1 MPILNVKLCTTPSP
15 ETTSRVA
22 ATLTDLTVEIL
33 KKKRELTAV
42 AISYVAPT
50 EWFVAGAPVGDQ
62 PFSTFHLDIKVTEG
76 TNTKDEKA
84 LYVSRVFTAIEKIIG
99 PVAPASYVVVHDVR
113 GDSWGYQGQTQEHR
127 YIRGKLL

>member
-42 AISYVAPT
+42 AIEYVAPT
-50 EWFVAGAPVGDQ
+50 EWFIAGAAVADKSSG
-62 PFSTFHLDIKVTEG
+62 TFHLDIKVTEG

-84 LYVSRVFTAIEKIIG
+84 VYVSRVFAAIEQIVG
-99 PVAPASYVVVHDVR
+99 PIAPASYIVVHDVR
-113 GDSWGYQGQTQEHR
+113 G
-127 YIRGKLL
+127 LLGLPR